1 MVPLKKIFKKD
12 KKLFL
17 TTNWKK
23 LLNLKK
29 LDAVIVATTHQLHTE
44 IITEC
49 VKKNLHVFVEKPGGI
64 SAIKTKKIISR
75 LKKKK
80 TNLIIRVG
88 FNHRYHPAFL
98 KAKELIKNKL
108 IGKILYIRAVYGHG
122 AT

>member
-1 MVPLKKIFKKD
+1 MCRSNGSSKKILKKN

-29 LDAVIVATTHQLHTE
+29 LDAVIVATTHQLHTQ

-64 SAIKTKKIISR
+64 SAIKTKKIISKF
-75 LKKKK
+75 KKK
-80 TNLIIRVG
+80 
-88 FNHRYHPAFL
+88 
-98 KAKELIKNKL
+98 IKSNYKSRL
-108 IGKILYIRAVYGHG
+108 
-122 AT
+122 